1 MKRGHVPP
9 AVPLDDYF
17 DGRLR
22 DPEIATAYLSMT
34 AADENPAAFMLALRR
49 VTDAHGGMTRMARL
63 AGVNRQQLYR
73 TLSAAG
79 NPELRT
85 LVAILRSIG
94 FGFAVKPLDGR
105 VRLGV
110 ARAAHRKEVAA
121 LGNGSRS
128 ARSKPQSLK
137 RRAAAPGRSSRKQV
151 LNQDLA
157 TR

>member
-1 MKRGHVPP
+1 MKREHVPP
-9 AVPLDDYF
+9 AVRLNDFF
-17 DGRLR
+17 DRKLR

-34 AADENPAAFMLALRR
+34 AADADPAAFMQALRR
-49 VTDAHGGMTRMARL
+49 VTDAHGGITRLASL

-94 FGFAVKPLDGR
+94 FGFAVMPLDGR
-105 VRLGV
+105 ARLRA
-110 ARAAHRKEVAA
+110 ARAAQRREIASA
-121 LGNGSRS
+121 GNGGKN
-128 ARSKPQSLK
+128 ARVKSGSSKRQTSV
-137 RRAAAPGRSSRKQV
+137 PGRRSQRQV
-151 LNQDLA
+151 LDQDLV